1 MSLREPKVV
10 SDLRQLTVAVFKMSR
25 GLPKHLRPTVA
36 GRIEQHSLD
45 AWLGTRH
52 FALTAG
58 VLKSKHVGLLDQALG
73 SIETISC
80 LLELC
85 LELRAVSVGAYGEL
99 IAVLEQIRRQLFA
112 LQKKYADAPA
122 P

>member
-45 AWLGTRH
+45 AWAWH
-52 FALTAG
+52 
-58 VLKSKHVGLLDQALG
+58 QAFDLV
-73 SIETISC
+73 IMR
-80 LLELC
+80 LEL
-85 LELRAVSVGAYGEL
+85 
-99 IAVLEQIRRQLFA
+99 
-112 LQKKYADAPA
+112 
-122 P
+122 